1 MIEGLVFDLDGVLL
15 DSFRAHYDFVELKAR
30 EHRIHVPSIQ
40 QAKDNIASPMQ
51 NWLRSFGFPEEIIPQ
66 MLEEYR
72 KYMVSVDIPF
82 YEGIPELLIEFKQK
96 YKFGIASSNNR
107 KTIDAQ
113 LKKARLDSI
122 FGAIVGLED
131 VSNPKPHP
139 ECIEKNLQIL
149 NTPREYAAYIG
160 DQVTYIIT
168 ASNAGVMIMA
178 VTYGWHSRKT
188 LAAARPDMIVN
199 SVKELRDKLLYLKN

>member
-139 ECIEKNLQIL
+139 EMVRAIMKRLGVCPEEVIFV
-149 NTPREYAAYIG
+149 G
-160 DQVTYIIT
+160 DMRIDAI
-168 ASNAGVMIMA
+168 
-178 VTYGWHSRKT
+178 
-188 LAAARPDMIVN
+188 AARRSKVRAAMLTTGSN
-199 SVKELRDKLLYLKN
+199 SYAELRREKPYRIFRNIKELRTII